1 METAMSLLWTELNHS
16 QKGEI
21 KYIFIL
27 DWNLYHDSWNGR
39 EKGEE
44 KLEDKKDR
52 GEGRKEG
59 GGGNWKWF
67 PVHLPEENCW
77 RRGWRIKWTVSLTA
91 CQAGSVPALTIGE
104 IMESELWLALEAA
117 SLMWFESCLPH
128 SISPIHRSPREGKSL
143 RNIFQLWHSSH

>member
-44 KLEDKKDR
+44 EKLEDKKDR
-52 GEGRKEG
+52 GGGEKRVG
-59 GGGNWKWF
+59 GGIESDSLCICLK
-67 PVHLPEENCW
+67 
-77 RRGWRIKWTVSLTA
+77 KTVGGE
-91 CQAGSVPALTIGE
+91 AGG
-104 IMESELWLALEAA
+104 
-117 SLMWFESCLPH
+117 
-128 SISPIHRSPREGKSL
+128 
-143 RNIFQLWHSSH
+143 